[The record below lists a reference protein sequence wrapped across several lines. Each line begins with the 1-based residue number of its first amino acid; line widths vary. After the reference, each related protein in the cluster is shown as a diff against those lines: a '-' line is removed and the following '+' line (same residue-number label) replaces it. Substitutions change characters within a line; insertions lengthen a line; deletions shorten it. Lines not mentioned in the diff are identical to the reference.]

1 MQCRGKRVGCFC
13 VMMYGFFRSAV
24 RRELG
29 GLCGNFFFFV
39 CVCVCVCVCVVP
51 REESWVFLCDNVF
64 FAQCHGKR
72 AGCFCMIMYAC
83 CTVPWKES

>member
-1 MQCRGKRVGCFC
+1 MQRPEKRAGCL
-13 VMMYGFFRSAV
+13 AV
-24 RRELG
+24 LMF
-29 GLCGNFFFFV
+29 LLY
-39 CVCVCVCVCVVP
+39 VVP
-51 REESWVFLCDNVF
+51 KEESWVFLCDNVC

>member
-29 GLCGNFFFFV
+29 GLCGNFFFFFFV
-39 CVCVCVCVCVVP
+39 CVCVCVCSAAG
-51 REESWVFLCDNVF
+51 RELGVFV
-64 FAQCHGKR
+64 
-72 AGCFCMIMYAC
+72 
-83 CTVPWKES
+83 